1 MKKTNFGEKVWSLK
15 QEIIYAIKHIVFS
28 KENNELKIPY
38 YYDED
43 EYNEDVEQLIDD
55 EYEVFVGKPYCNL
68 NVKLENYC
76 GYNINADIVSLYIKD
91 NELYV
96 VTNKCD
102 SYRIF
107 DVADIN
113 DLVRIYDKITE

>member
-1 MKKTNFGEKVWSLK
+1 MEKTNFSEKVWNLK
-15 QEIIYAIKHIVFS
+15 QEIIYAIKHIVFAS
-28 KENNELKIPY
+28 DGKQVNIPF

-43 EYNEDVEQLIDD
+43 EYNEDVEQLIED
-55 EYEVFVGKPYCNL
+55 EYEVFTGKPYNNL
-68 NVKLENYC
+68 NIVLENYC

-96 VTNKCD
+96 VTSKCD

-107 DVADIN
+107 DVTNIT
-113 DLVRIYDKITE
+113 DLVKIYDAIVK

>member
-15 QEIIYAIKHIVFS
+15 QEIIYAIKHIVFAS
-28 KENNELKIPY
+28 ENNELKIPY
-38 YYDED
+38 YYEED
-43 EYNEDVEQLIDD
+43 EYDEDVEQLIDD
-55 EYEVFVGKPYCNL
+55 EYEVFVGKPYNNL
-68 NVKLENYC
+68 NVNLENYC
-76 GYNINADIVSLYIKD
+76 GYNIKADIVSLYIKE

-113 DLVRIYDKITE
+113 DLVKIYDKITE